1 MGWEVPKSKFRW
13 PNVSSAEKMDKS
25 ELPKNEQHRRIAEN
39 GVLVSRQNSVCVM
52 GQSFAAALKRY
63 WYLEKVQT

>member
-1 MGWEVPKSKFRW
+1 
-13 PNVSSAEKMDKS
+13 MDKS